1 MHLQRTI
8 DTRSYKSEAKG
19 GGGGGASGNGLVFAA
34 PSKRR
39 ILGDM
44 QPTNGTTFSIS
55 IAPQS
60 CRGNYLDHEKV
71 VICNLICYLRIYLV
85 CVCVCVCVC
94 VLPPPPPPIV
104 QFIFTKTGHFVH

>member
-8 DTRSYKSEAKG
+8 NTRSCKS
-19 GGGGGASGNGLVFAA
+19 GGGASGNRLVFAA
-34 PSKRR
+34 PFKR

-44 QPTNGTTFSIS
+44 QPTNGTSIS

-71 VICNLICYLRIYLV
+71 VICNLVCYWRIKLGGWGA
-85 CVCVCVCVC
+85 
-94 VLPPPPPPIV
+94 PPPLLFFFFYQNRPFCPLRGSTPLS
-104 QFIFTKTGHFVH
+104 TE